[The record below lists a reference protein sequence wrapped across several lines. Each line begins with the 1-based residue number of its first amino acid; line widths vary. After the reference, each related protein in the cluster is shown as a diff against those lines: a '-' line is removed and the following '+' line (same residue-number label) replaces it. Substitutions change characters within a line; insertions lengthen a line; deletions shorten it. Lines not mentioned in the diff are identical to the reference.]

1 LKQVPARPVAKIHFE
16 VWLKP
21 NYYSGM
27 AEKEITEQVISSVNE
42 GVEQALM
49 ESVAGILSLE
59 GSHERWDNPH
69 HRNAALSMEA
79 LTTTVMQRYWMVS
92 YINQNLKE
100 KISASL
106 QG

>member
-1 LKQVPARPVAKIHFE
+1 MNEYANNE
-16 VWLKP
+16 
-21 NYYSGM
+21 
-27 AEKEITEQVISSVNE
+27 EISELVISSVNE

-69 HRNAALSMEA
+69 HRNTALSMEA

-92 YINQNLKE
+92 YVDQVIRQHL
-100 KISASL
+100 L
-106 QG
+106 QVRTAV